1 LTNHWGNERNALYLC
16 NTNPDMK
23 SISPESTQL
32 LVKTVQDL
40 SLARDLDTVMKIVRT
55 AARQLT
61 GADGATFVL
70 RDNGL
75 CYYADEDA
83 IAPLWKGSR
92 FPMSACVSGW
102 AMLNRRPAVIQDI
115 YADDRIPADAYRPT
129 FVKSLAMV
137 PIRTKDPIGAIGN
150 YWAEQ
155 RQPTDNEV
163 WMLQSLADITAV
175 TMENVKIYT
184 ELEQRVK
191 ERTVQLELINKEL
204 EAFSYSVSH
213 DLRAPL
219 RAISGYTSILIED
232 HSTSLDEE
240 GLRVANKILN
250 SAGNMNRLIDDLLHF
265 FRTDKAQLQKTTVP
279 IHKMVKDLI
288 ESVREEGRDITF
300 IVEELP
306 DASADTGLI
315 RQVWTN
321 LLSNAVKYTRKK
333 EKAIIRISTEKKE
346 NDIIY
351 IVEDNGDGFDMN
363 YYNKLFG
370 VFQRL
375 HAASQFEGT
384 GIGLA
389 TVQRIVHRHGG
400 KIWAKAQPGEGATF
414 YFSLPAR

>member
-1 LTNHWGNERNALYLC
+1 MEN
-16 NTNPDMK
+16 
-23 SISPESTQL
+23 ISPESTQL

-55 AARQLT
+55 AARKLT

-75 CYYADEDA
+75 CYYAEEDA

-92 FPMSACVSGW
+92 FPMTACVSGW
-102 AMLNRRPAVIQDI
+102 AMLNQRPAVIEDI

-155 RQPTDNEV
+155 RRPADNEV
-163 WMLQSLADITAV
+163 WLLQSLADITAV
-175 TMENVKIYT
+175 TMENVKVYT

-191 ERTVQLELINKEL
+191 ERTAQLELINKEL

-219 RAISGYTSILIED
+219 RAISGYTGILIED
-232 HSTSLDEE
+232 HSAALNEE
-240 GLRVANKILN
+240 GLRVANKILS

-265 FRTDKAQLQKTTVP
+265 FRTDKTQLHKTTVP
-279 IHKMVKDLI
+279 MHKLVTDII
-288 ESVREEGRDITF
+288 ETIREEGRDMKF
-300 IVEELP
+300 VVEEIP
-306 DASADTGLI
+306 DAAADTALI
-315 RQVWTN
+315 RQVWAN

-333 EKAIIRISTEKKE
+333 EKTVIRINAEKNE
-346 NDIIY
+346 TDIIY
-351 IVEDNGDGFDMN
+351 MVEDNGDGFDMN
-363 YYNKLFG
+363 YYDKLFG

-400 KIWAKAQPGEGATF
+400 KIWAKAQPGEGAIF
-414 YFSLPAR
+414 YFSLPAFPRVSF